1 MPRID
6 LEKTIAQIE
15 FSPEIWEWINLV
27 GEMVSITQTEALE
40 QERSFVAVSSYHN
53 LLRWFINREIGSLNA
68 IYLLLRMELTYQAAA
83 HIRLLCEN
91 VITLRYIL
99 LNPDERTMA
108 FLDYSAIDAY
118 KIGETYLQWESQ
130 TANPEHVKRM
140 KVQQEEFKKRFDK
153 VHDRYTFV
161 TRKKGK
167 TKEFKNWCDLSLKEQ
182 ADKCGIDMQK
192 LYAIGYRQLS
202 AYVHGSA
209 WALRRQE
216 AYIRKSY
223 DQTVVMIDYANLT
236 RMLLAVWVEW
246 LKIMSQELG
255 WQQALGKAHSIIKHC
270 NELDETTLQRVK
282 KLRKQEGEIE
292 KKPESTGVADAEAR
306 CVLCDG
312 PAGEGSKE
320 FSITPEA
327 SALLKLGSPDADL
340 GTILSKNVICAKCQA
355 LSQEERQKLVLKAID
370 LELKSYRD
378 FIRDQI

>member
-1 MPRID
+1 MARID
-6 LEKTIAQIE
+6 LEKTISQVE
-15 FSPEIWEWINLV
+15 FPPEIWEWIDLV
-27 GEMVSITQTEALE
+27 GEMVSITQKEALE
-40 QERSFVAVSSYHN
+40 QERSFVVVSSYHN
-53 LLRWFINREIGSLNA
+53 LLRWFINREIGSFNA
-68 IYLLLRMELTYQAAA
+68 IYLLLRMELAYQAAA

-99 LNPDERTMA
+99 LDPEERTRA
-108 FLDYSAIDAY
+108 FLDYSGIDAY

-140 KVQQEEFKKRFDK
+140 KSQQEEFKKRFEK
-153 VHDRYTFV
+153 VRDRYTFV
-161 TRKKGK
+161 THKKEK
-167 TKEFKNWCDLSLKEQ
+167 TKEVKNWCNLSLKGQ
-182 ADKCGIDMQK
+182 ADECGIEMQK

-246 LKIMSQELG
+246 QKIMSQELG
-255 WQQALGKAHSIIKHC
+255 WHALGNAHGLIKRC
-270 NELDETTLQRVK
+270 NELDEATLQRVT
-282 KLRKQEGEIE
+282 KLRKQEGEIAT
-292 KKPESTGVADAEAR
+292 KSESTGVADAEAR

-312 PAGEGSKE
+312 PAGEGSKA

-327 SALLKLGSPDADL
+327 KALLKFGYPDTDPE
-340 GTILSKNVICAKCQA
+340 TVLSKNVICAKCQA
-355 LSQEERQKLVLKAID
+355 LSQEERQKLAMKAIGR
-370 LELKSYRD
+370 ELKSYRD